1 MRWFF
6 RRWKSSGSAAQ
17 SAAGAT
23 SQGPI
28 TLIQGVQGDVTFV
41 AAHQPAPAGAPEIE
55 TARAQYAARV
65 RQRYGRLDLE
75 VLTPLQ
81 EQDEHPVVHL
91 RDVFVPQSVRAN
103 PPPVELPQELLHRLM
118 DPVEAELL
126 DLPPGIDRETV
137 ERVRRAYQERPPQ
150 DVLDVLTAPEH
161 DRVVILGH
169 PGSGKSTLARYLAL
183 ALTAPEPQQG
193 LEALHGRLPLIV
205 ELRNYAQAAWRDR
218 SFEDFLAHLHA
229 TEGLGLPP
237 DMVAT
242 FLDGRG
248 PYSSIVIFDGLDE
261 LFERDIRDVVARRI
275 AGFAARH
282 PRVRIVVTSRGY
294 GYQRTVLDGAGFTN
308 FMLQD
313 LDREQI
319 GTFAERWFALAHP
332 EDHDQAR
339 KLTERVTSAVD
350 ASPSVRELA
359 GNPLI
364 LTILAIIGRRRELPR
379 DRRTVYEHAVD
390 VLVEHWDPSKY
401 LKDRQVEEHL
411 PYLGAEDKREL
422 LCLIARQMQEGHGGI
437 SGNHIA
443 GPDLIKSFE
452 EYLKDHY
459 LLPPDRAATA
469 ARVMLDQFR
478 HRNFILSRFGGEI
491 YGFVHRTF
499 LEYLTATDLAHR
511 FNYRREISEED
522 LQELFAAK
530 VHDPA
535 WHEVLLL
542 LVGLLH
548 ERFVAGVIDRLLAP
562 RDIRVPLQRGDKAFV
577 EVAFVARS
585 LAEVR
590 RLGALAPQSV
600 AMVRE
605 VIRLLTLAEAL
616 GVTSFNP
623 WQNAASLGT
632 SFAAL
637 GRRWDGRDAYLS
649 WQPAWHDRKKT
660 RHHRYLPVNSPDHLA
675 MDIAL
680 FLSGGEE
687 TSRTDDLVD
696 LATRSASPVV
706 RIAAVRHLLSHL
718 GDDPAAWDCVR
729 RRLREEE
736 SPTVRVEILEH
747 TRNVRRGDAQ
757 TRTFLALDRL
767 AHDDDAEV
775 RCAAVDSLPH
785 QSLDVHDVRAGL
797 DSALRDPAPHV
808 RYRTVHW
815 LVRNREDTAAAS
827 AALRTALAD
836 EDPGTRAAALDA
848 VDEVVGRDP
857 GVRGLLFDR
866 VWNEENPQ
874 VTAAGVRA
882 LRHVRADDPT
892 VRRLLH
898 GLCGHEESEV
908 RTAALGCLADRG
920 DTGGESFDLIV
931 ERMRNDD
938 IDAVR
943 GAAVGAL
950 GRRLTIDE
958 PGVRDL
964 LLERVACDPSAD
976 VQLRALRYLSDC
988 ADGEA
993 RDALRYRAEHDADDL
1008 VRWTA
1013 CHLLLAGY
1021 DDDPEAVRQVLG
1033 RAAEDDHVSV
1043 RAGALR
1049 ELGRRRGDKPDV
1061 LDLAR
1066 DRLERDPDPEVRR
1079 DALRILADAR
1089 RDDPELLALLRHQA
1103 ETATGEIRTFA
1114 ERLLSVLAPH
1124 PT

>member
-1 MRWFF
+1 MRRFLS
-6 RRWKSSGSAAQ
+6 RWKRSPSTTQ

-23 SQGPI
+23 TQGPI
-28 TLIQGVQGDVTFV
+28 TLIQGVRGDVTVV
-41 AAHQPAPAGAPEIE
+41 AAPQPTPAGAPEIE
-55 TARAQYAARV
+55 TARARYAIRL

-75 VLTPLQ
+75 VLTPLR
-81 EQDEHPVVHL
+81 EQGEDPVVHL
-91 RDVFVPQSVRAN
+91 GDVFVPQSVRAD
-103 PPPVELPQELLHRLM
+103 PPPVELPQELLRRLM
-118 DPVEAELL
+118 EPAEAELL
-126 DLPPGIDRETV
+126 DLPPGIDRKTV

-150 DVLDVLTAPEH
+150 DVLDVLAAPEH

-169 PGSGKSTLARYLAL
+169 PGSGKSTLARYLTL
-183 ALTAPEPQQG
+183 ALTAPEPRPG

-205 ELRNYAQAAWRDR
+205 ELRSYAQAAWRER
-218 SFEDFLAHLHA
+218 GFEDFLAHQYA

-237 DMVAT
+237 DMLTA

-248 PYSSIVIFDGLDE
+248 PYSALVIFDGLDE
-261 LFERDIRDVVARRI
+261 LFERDVRDAVARRI

-282 PRVRIVVTSRGY
+282 PQARIVVTSRGY

-319 GTFAERWFALAHP
+319 GAFVERWFAVAC
-332 EDHDQAR
+332 HDGPGVPR
-339 KLTERVTSAVD
+339 LIERVTSAVD
-350 ASPSVRELA
+350 SSSSVRELA

-411 PYLGAEDKREL
+411 PYLAAEDKREL
-422 LCLIARQMQEGHGGI
+422 LRLIARQMQEGHGGI

-443 GPDLIKSFE
+443 GPDLLKSFE
-452 EYLKDHY
+452 EYLKDRY
-459 LLPPDRAATA
+459 ALPPDRAATA

-511 FNYRREISEED
+511 FNYRREISEAD
-522 LQELFAAK
+522 LQDLFATK

-562 RDIRVPLQRGDKAFV
+562 RDVRVPLQQRGDKAFT

-605 VIRLLTLAEAL
+605 VIRLLTLSDAL
-616 GVTSFNP
+616 GVSSFNP
-623 WQNAASLGT
+623 WQNVASLGP

-637 GRRWDGRDAYLS
+637 GPHWEGRDVYLS
-649 WQPAWHDRKKT
+649 WQAARHDSAGT
-660 RHHRYLPVNSPDHLA
+660 RRLRYLPANSAEHL
-675 MDIAL
+675 MVDITL
-680 FLSGGEE
+680 FLRGGEE
-687 TSRTDDLVD
+687 TSRTEELVS

-706 RIAAVRHLLSHL
+706 RIAAVRHLLSRL
-718 GDDPAAWDCVR
+718 GDDPAVWDCVR

-736 SPTVRVEILEH
+736 NHTVRVEILEH
-747 TRNVRRGDAQ
+747 MRNVRHGDAE

-767 AHDDDAEV
+767 AHDDSADV

-785 QSLDVHDVRAGL
+785 QRLDVHDVRAGL
-797 DSALRDPAPHV
+797 DSALRDPDPGV
-808 RYRTVHW
+808 RYRAVHW
-815 LVRNREDTAAAS
+815 LVGNKEDPAEAA

-836 EDPGTRAAALDA
+836 ADPGTRAAALDA
-848 VDEVVGRDP
+848 VDEVGGRDP
-857 GVRGLLFDR
+857 GVRGLLFDS
-866 VWNEENPQ
+866 VWNEEIPH

-892 VRRLLH
+892 VRTLLH
-898 GLCGHEESEV
+898 ELCGHKESEV
-908 RTAALGCLADRG
+908 RTAAMGCLADRG

-931 ERMRNDD
+931 ERMRNDEVEG
-938 IDAVR
+938 VR
-943 GAAVGAL
+943 AAAVGAL
-950 GRRLTIDE
+950 GRRLRFGE
-958 PGVRDL
+958 PALRDL
-964 LLERVACDPSAD
+964 LLERAGRDPSGD
-976 VQLRALRYLSDC
+976 VQLRALRYLSEI

-993 RDALRYRAEHDADDL
+993 CDALRHRAEHDADDL

-1021 DDDPEAVRQVLG
+1021 GDDPVAVRQVLA
-1033 RAAEDDHVSV
+1033 RAAEDDYVTV

-1049 ELGRRRGDKPDV
+1049 ELGRRRGDRTEV

-1066 DRLERDPDPEVRR
+1066 DRLAHDPDPDVRR
-1079 DALRILADAR
+1079 DALRILADVR
-1089 RDDPELLALLRHQA
+1089 RDDPEFLALLRREA
-1103 ETATGEIRTFA
+1103 GTATADVRVFA
-1114 ERLLSVLAPH
+1114 ERLLAVLDPQ
-1124 PT
+1124 PS